1 MSFALTLI
9 FTCGVGC
16 GDPPDVTINEVYS
29 SYSECDRA
37 GQAWLSP
44 DANPQGAVLA
54 YSCSESTAM
63 VLATATIRANS
74 SPVNTGST
82 GGHPSGGGFFDE
94 LVNFF
99 KRLFGG

>member
-16 GDPPDVTINEVYS
+16 GDPSEVTINQVYS

-44 DANPQGAVLA
+44 DANPQGAVLT
-54 YSCSESTAM
+54 YSCSESTARG
-63 VLATATIRANS
+63 LATATIPANS
-74 SPVNTGST
+74 SS
-82 GGHPSGGGFFDE
+82 GHPSGGGFFDE
-94 LVNFF
+94 LLSFF
-99 KRLFGG
+99 KKLFGG